1 MKVYFLLVSWSQD
14 VIQILFVELI
24 SVGFDDG
31 RAIIRRVGVD
41 PLADGS
47 AGQARVDVAVGSKQ
61 GIAQRRSVAG
71 NKLKLRGGSN
81 MAKGNIKEKKR
92 LFLINC
98 GKKYLRPTFY
108 ILFGSALF

>member
-31 RAIIRRVGVD
+31 RAIVRRVGVD

-61 GIAQRRSVAG
+61 RIAQRRSVAG
-71 NKLKLRGGSN
+71 NKLKLRGGQIWQRETS
-81 MAKGNIKEKKR
+81 KIRKDSSSSTVGR
-92 LFLINC
+92 STYVLHSTS
-98 GKKYLRPTFY
+98 RRVV
-108 ILFGSALF
+108 

>member
-1 MKVYFLLVSWSQD
+1 MNVWLFVSSLICFKVGAFLVYFLLVSWSQD

-31 RAIIRRVGVD
+31 RAIVRRVGVD

-71 NKLKLRGGSN
+71 NKLKSRGRSN
-81 MAKGNIKEKKR
+81 MAK
-92 LFLINC
+92 
-98 GKKYLRPTFY
+98 
-108 ILFGSALF
+108 